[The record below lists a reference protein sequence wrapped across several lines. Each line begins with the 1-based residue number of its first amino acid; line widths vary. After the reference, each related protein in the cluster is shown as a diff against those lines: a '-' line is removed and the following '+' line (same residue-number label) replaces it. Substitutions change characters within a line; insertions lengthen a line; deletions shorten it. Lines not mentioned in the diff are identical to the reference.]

1 MLQSK
6 YRAFC
11 SKKLRNT
18 AKTSFS
24 NKSKVF
30 WSFPVVRAENQ
41 CVWMRLAILLAHV
54 QSEEREQQW
63 VWKLSFLS
71 IIFNWFN
78 SRTQHSSHES
88 ITRCQ
93 IIYHVMSR
101 CACIFM
107 HGYLLQIVP
116 GPYLEPLKSLR
127 GEWLV
132 TKNALASFRS
142 AWDQKQMPIPCFQN
156 LSYYALQSCCLE
168 LSNIF
173 LVICG

>member
-6 YRAFC
+6 YHAFC
-11 SKKLRNT
+11 SKKLRCCKNRVF
-18 AKTSFS
+18 KQEQGFLIFS
-24 NKSKVF
+24 CCA
-30 WSFPVVRAENQ
+30 RRNQ

-54 QSEEREQQW
+54 QSEGDREQQW

-88 ITRCQ
+88 ITPCQ

-116 GPYLEPLKSLR
+116 GPYLEPLKSVR

-142 AWDQKQMPIPCFQN
+142 AWNQKQMPIPCFQN

-168 LSNIF
+168 LSTSF
-173 LVICG
+173 